1 MEKSKISTRIQ
12 KITILAVMTALAVI
26 CSSNFPYGLTI
37 RVGSFMKFSPVFII
51 IGLVAATYGV
61 WEAALVAFLSDL
73 IQSLTAGLGISPAIL
88 VISTLTGVCFGIF
101 LKQSNLNLFNVIL
114 SVLITQIV
122 GSLGLTTAV
131 LCIRYGLPF
140 TPTIYWRMLQTIIL
154 ITLEIP
160 ILKFLLINADI
171 PNKLQKK

>member
-1 MEKSKISTRIQ
+1 
-12 KITILAVMTALAVI
+12 MTALAVI

-73 IQSLTAGLGISPAIL
+73 IQSLTAGLGVSPAIL
-88 VISTLTGVCFGIF
+88 IISTLTGLCFGFF
-101 LKQSNLNLFNVIL
+101 LKGNKLNLINIIL
-114 SVLITQIV
+114 SVLITQV
-122 GSLGLTTAV
+122 LGSLGLTTAV
-131 LCIRYGLPF
+131 LCLRYGLPF
-140 TPTIYWRMLQTIIL
+140 TPTIYWRMLQTVIL

-160 ILKFLLINADI
+160 ILKLLLINADI
-171 PNKLQKK
+171 PNKLKKR